1 MNFPSFAD
9 FATVFDLHVL
19 LTGLMVFVSRIC
31 DVSIGTVRTI
41 VTVQGRS
48 VVAFFLAVFEVS
60 IWITVVS
67 TVINQ
72 VNQMPVLVIF
82 YSLGFAAGNVIGI
95 LVEKKL
101 AFGMIIL
108 KVFTQHDGQRMADDF
123 RSRRQPVTVFQG
135 EGMNGPVSELYIVC
149 RRRDLRWLIPKV
161 HEIDANAFY
170 VVEMARDVSKILKPV
185 YTPLG
190 GWRHRNNRK

>member
-1 MNFPSFAD
+1 MNFPGFAD
-9 FATVFDLHVL
+9 VAMIFDSQVL
-19 LTGLMVFVSRIC
+19 LTGFLVFAARIC

-48 VVAFFLAVFEVS
+48 VLAFCLAVFEVT

-72 VNQMPVLVIF
+72 ISSMPILAIF
-82 YSLGFAAGNVIGI
+82 YSLGYATGNVVGI
-95 LVEKKL
+95 QVEKKL

-108 KVFTQHDGQRMADDF
+108 KVFTQKDGQKMADAF
-123 RSRRQPVTVFQG
+123 RAQRQPVTVFNG
-135 EGMNGPVSELYIVC
+135 EGMSGPVTELYIVC
-149 RRRDLRWLIPKV
+149 RRRELRRMIPRV
-161 HEIDANAFY
+161 REIDPDAFY

-185 YTPLG
+185 CTPLG
-190 GWRHRNNRK
+190 GWRQRHNRK

>member
-1 MNFPSFAD
+1 MSFPSLGD
-9 FATVFDLHVL
+9 FATIFDLHVL
-19 LTGLMVFVSRIC
+19 FTGMLVFFARIC
-31 DVSIGTVRTI
+31 DVSFGTVRTI

-48 VVAFFLAVFEVS
+48 VLAFFLAVFEVS
-60 IWITVVS
+60 IWISVVS

-82 YSLGFAAGNVIGI
+82 YSLGFASGNVIGI

-108 KVFTQHDGQRMADDF
+108 KVFTQQDGQRMADDF

-149 RRRDLRWLIPKV
+149 RRRDLKWMIPKV
-161 HEIDANAFY
+161 QEIDANAFY

-185 YTPLG
+185 CTPLG
-190 GWRHRNNRK
+190 GWRNRHNRK

>member
-9 FATVFDLHVL
+9 LATIFDLNVL
-19 LTGLMVFVSRIC
+19 LTCLMVFCARIC

-41 VTVQGRS
+41 VTVQGRT
-48 VVAFFLAVFEVS
+48 VLAFCLAVFEVT

-67 TVINQ
+67 TVIHQ
-72 VNQMPVLVIF
+72 ISQMPILVIF
-82 YSLGFAAGNVIGI
+82 YSLGYATGNVVGI

-101 AFGMIIL
+101 AFDMIIL
-108 KVFTQHDGQRMADDF
+108 KVFTQKNGQKMADDF
-123 RSRRQPVTVFQG
+123 RSKRQPVTIFQG
-135 EGMNGPVSELYIVC
+135 EGMNGPVNELYIVC
-149 RRRDLRWLIPKV
+149 RRRDLKWMIPKV
-161 HEIDANAFY
+161 HEIDSDAFY

-190 GWRHRNNRK
+190 GWRQRNNRK